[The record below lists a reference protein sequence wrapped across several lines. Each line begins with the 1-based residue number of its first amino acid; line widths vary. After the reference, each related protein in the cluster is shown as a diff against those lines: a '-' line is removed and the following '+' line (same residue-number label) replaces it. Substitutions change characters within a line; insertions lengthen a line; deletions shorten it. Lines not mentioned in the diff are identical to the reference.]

1 MKRILQTIGL
11 LAGML
16 LANSLWAQSGQ
27 TLQEIYIRDPFILPD
42 ANSQTYYMYRSS
54 TGQTAD
60 GKPLGGVEVFQSKDL
75 KHWEGPKK
83 VCTLPDDNW
92 IHGAI
97 WAPEVHHYNGK
108 YYLFATIN
116 SDIKWKKSIPNWPDY
131 TFRGTQIF
139 WADSPEGPFLPF
151 AKLPHTPMD
160 RMALDGT
167 LWVEE
172 GIPYM
177 VYCHEWVQIVDG
189 SMELIQLKPDLS
201 GTEGAS
207 MTLFHASAASWS
219 TGGEPAAGN
228 PISYVTDGCFLYR
241 TKSGKLLMIWSS
253 FLAGKY
259 AIGIAESTTG
269 KVTGPWRQQE
279 EPLFRQHGGHG
290 MLFRSFD
297 GRLLITFHGPNSPDG
312 AERAH
317 IYEIEDQ
324 GETLRLKRALT
335 E

>member
-1 MKRILQTIGL
+1 
-11 LAGML
+11 
-16 LANSLWAQSGQ
+16 
-27 TLQEIYIRDPFILPD
+27 
-42 ANSQTYYMYRSS
+42 
-54 TGQTAD
+54 
-60 GKPLGGVEVFQSKDL
+60 
-75 KHWEGPKK
+75 
-83 VCTLPDDNW
+83 
-92 IHGAI
+92 
-97 WAPEVHHYNGK
+97 
-108 YYLFATIN
+108 
-116 SDIKWKKSIPNWPDY
+116 
-131 TFRGTQIF
+131 
-139 WADSPEGPFLPF
+139 
-151 AKLPHTPMD
+151 
-160 RMALDGT
+160 
-167 LWVEE
+167 
-172 GIPYM
+172 
-177 VYCHEWVQIVDG
+177 
-189 SMELIQLKPDLS
+189 MELIQLKPDLS

>member
-1 MKRILQTIGL
+1 
-11 LAGML
+11 
-16 LANSLWAQSGQ
+16 
-27 TLQEIYIRDPFILPD
+27 
-42 ANSQTYYMYRSS
+42 
-54 TGQTAD
+54 
-60 GKPLGGVEVFQSKDL
+60 
-75 KHWEGPKK
+75 
-83 VCTLPDDNW
+83 
-92 IHGAI
+92 
-97 WAPEVHHYNGK
+97 
-108 YYLFATIN
+108 
-116 SDIKWKKSIPNWPDY
+116 
-131 TFRGTQIF
+131 
-139 WADSPEGPFLPF
+139 
-151 AKLPHTPMD
+151 
-160 RMALDGT
+160 MALDGT

-269 KVTGPWRQQE
+269 KVTGPC
-279 EPLFRQHGGHG
+279 PSLIH
-290 MLFRSFD
+290 SF
-297 GRLLITFHGPNSPDG
+297 
-312 AERAH
+312 
-317 IYEIEDQ
+317 
-324 GETLRLKRALT
+324 
-335 E
+335 